1 MSKLVKQTEDVL
13 HTLVVEA
20 LGKAI
25 AAGELPAAAM
35 PSFIVEIPQDR
46 ANGDYSTNAAFVG
59 AKVFRMAPVK
69 IAQAIA
75 KYIDLSDSY
84 FSECTVAGAGFIRA
98 AGPHRADAEV
108 LPPDPPGAAAPGG
121 QKGGVGCLPP
131 GSGGRPLRRGQRPLL
146 FLKDCPH
153 VQGRRAPPKGE
164 RSKRM
169 FRETAFCLA
178 ERRRWRRPWRT
189 KD

>member
-1 MSKLVKQTEDVL
+1 MSKLVKQTEDAL

-69 IAQAIA
+69 IAQV
-75 KYIDLSDSY
+75 SD
-84 FSECTVAGAGFIRA
+84 E
-98 AGPHRADAEV
+98 EV
-108 LPPDPPGAAAPGG
+108 LKAV
-121 QKGGVGCLPP
+121 QT
-131 GSGGRPLRRGQRPLL
+131 
-146 FLKDCPH
+146 LKDAGLNVTVSLTP
-153 VQGRRAPPKGE
+153 V
-164 RSKRM
+164 
-169 FRETAFCLA
+169 
-178 ERRRWRRPWRT
+178 
-189 KD
+189 